1 MTRSRT
7 RGGAFAGWQ
16 SEVPGEPTGPQRLR
30 WPTRPRCVRLDG
42 EGDLPTP
49 AFIGDAAAE
58 ALRAG
63 KTFYPPQNGI
73 PQLRQALAQ
82 YLTGLHARPVERQ
95 EITITVGAMDAIL
108 LALITI
114 VEAGDNVIVVDPV

>member
-1 MTRSRT
+1 MSRT
-7 RGGAFAGWQ
+7 EQISEKAAVLEAIRPAIGRIPLEDIFSFASGHEMPDNLIALWY
-16 SEVPGEPTGPQRLR
+16 
-30 WPTRPRCVRLDG
+30 G

-49 AFIGDAAAE
+49 DFIGNAAAD

-63 KTFYPPQNGI
+63 KTFYPPQNGV
-73 PQLRQALAQ
+73 PQLRQALSE
-82 YLTGLHARPVERQ
+82 YLTGLHARPVERR

-114 VEAGDNVIVVDPV
+114 VEAGKY